1 VRDDLVDFLT
11 WVRDHTDTFD
21 PVVAD
26 GPPDD
31 ELIAMLAD
39 QYVAMVAAEVMAEA
53 PAAAVAETDS
63 DHEARMVAEG
73 DAIAARWH
81 DERE

>member
-53 PAAAVAETDS
+53 PAAQAVGNA
-63 DHEARMVAEG
+63 
-73 DAIAARWH
+73 
-81 DERE
+81 